1 MDDLV
6 SPCQSAF
13 ISGRSIQDNFLY
25 VQNIAKHYHQTK
37 TPALLLK
44 LDIAKAFDTVSWTYI
59 LDMLHARGFPV
70 RWRNWIAL
78 LFRTASS
85 KVLISGAPGRPIEHR
100 RGLRQGASLSPFL
113 FDLAMEPLHR
123 LLDLASGAGILSKL
137 RGSKCTFRASIYAD
151 DVALFINPTL
161 QDIQGLQNIL
171 TGFGRAT
178 GLQTNLA
185 KSSITPISCDGI
197 DTVGLAQNIGI
208 TVNSFPCVYLG
219 MPLSIK
225 KLTKADW
232 QALLDKVDKYL
243 ATWKA
248 KMMSKAGRL
257 EMLNSVLSSL
267 PVYLMTINDMPALVQ
282 IAPELYKISIRKN
295 RTVKEALENKRWL
308 LDLRHHLDVQHLPQ
322 LFRLAHLIDSVHLTQ
337 QPDDITW
344 RFGAK
349 PYYSAGSAYRLQFLG
364 AVGTDFKKIIWKG
377 WAPARCKFFIWT
389 LMLERI
395 LTADKLLQRGWENDY
410 FCPLCRRN
418 LETASHIFTECPF
431 SLKVWE
437 HMAVTLG
444 LDALKPTNC
453 FSPLPNLR
461 LAAASPLPDLLL
473 AAPKMSGS
481 SSRKIAAANG
491 FRRCSLTVAE
501 AWALYH
507 TRYPVPLDMRL
518 PSSSGWKMVVNGIGV
533 PPPPK
538 PGTDQWRDGIK
549 ARRAQLSAE
558 ERLDPTW
565 AANNNDDW
573 WKAYFKAKYDV
584 EMHNND
590 GLVGGTNSWNKDGRA
605 LFWGAP
611 GRTLENVIRGIHNGT
626 PRLETPSSPPPSPRG
641 GPPQWQPRR
650 MTSSSSNS
658 SSSGPTRSTPSSSYR
673 SAPYSVPKREVKEE
687 PTTPVN
693 TRRGG
698 SGSRRQQERRCGA
711 LLIP

>member
-1 MDDLV
+1 
-6 SPCQSAF
+6 
-13 ISGRSIQDNFLY
+13 
-25 VQNIAKHYHQTK
+25 
-37 TPALLLK
+37 
-44 LDIAKAFDTVSWTYI
+44 
-59 LDMLHARGFPV
+59 
-70 RWRNWIAL
+70 
-78 LFRTASS
+78 
-85 KVLISGAPGRPIEHR
+85 
-100 RGLRQGASLSPFL
+100 
-113 FDLAMEPLHR
+113 MEPLHR
-123 LLDLASGAGILSKL
+123 LLDLASGVGILSKL
-137 RGSKCTFRASIYAD
+137 RGSKCTFRASLYAD

-161 QDIQGLQNIL
+161 QDIQGLQDIL

-197 DTVGLAQNIGI
+197 DTVGLAQNIDI
-208 TVNSFPCVYLG
+208 PVNSFPCVYLG

-267 PVYLMTINDMPALVQ
+267 PVYLMTINDMPAWVRKEFDRRRRAWLWAGDTSCSGGKCTVSWKQVCRPKALGGLGVHCIKAFGAALRLRWLWQKWKKPNKPWAHMKLPSSKRDKAMFAAATQ
-282 IAPELYKISIRKN
+282 ITLGDGSKAVFWSDRWLSGQIPAEAAPELYKISIRKN
-295 RTVKEALENKRWL
+295 RTVKEALENERWL

-444 LDALKPTNC
+444 LDALKLTN
-453 FSPLPNLR
+453 
-461 LAAASPLPDLLL
+461 
-473 AAPKMSGS
+473 
-481 SSRKIAAANG
+481 
-491 FRRCSLTVAE
+491 
-501 AWALYH
+501 W
-507 TRYPVPLDMRL
+507 LDK
-518 PSSSGWKMVVNGIGV
+518 G
-533 PPPPK
+533 
-538 PGTDQWRDGIK
+538 
-549 ARRAQLSAE
+549 LSVLE
-558 ERLDPTW
+558 WYR
-565 AANNNDDW
+565 
-573 WKAYFKAKYDV
+573 
-584 EMHNND
+584 
-590 GLVGGTNSWNKDGRA
+590 GLVGRQTKSQRKIIFPASNLICWEIWKERNRRIFEKKELPFTGLLVRIKDEADVWRLA
-605 LFWGAP
+605 GAP
-611 GRTLENVIRGIHNGT
+611 IPLVTQYGGT
-626 PRLETPSSPPPSPRG
+626 PFDPG
-641 GPPQWQPRR
+641 
-650 MTSSSSNS
+650 
-658 SSSGPTRSTPSSSYR
+658 
-673 SAPYSVPKREVKEE
+673 
-687 PTTPVN
+687 
-693 TRRGG
+693 
-698 SGSRRQQERRCGA
+698 
-711 LLIP
+711 